1 MRRER
6 NIMLKHLKKLRTIM
20 DKKQK
25 RQMMLLVFMMIIG
38 AILETMSI
46 SLIIPVVTAVIQPD
60 ILEKNALVQSVCDFL
75 NIKTTMQFTII
86 AMVALILIF
95 IGKNLFLFWQ
105 HRMMYRFV
113 YTNQFQTAER
123 LLRSYVNREYEYFL
137 NAETSVIQRS
147 ITADINNMYALI
159 LAMLQ
164 LASEVIVF
172 MALGLT
178 LFVMDPLMTLTLC
191 VLLVVTLVVIKQIIK
206 PIMNRTGKAN
216 QDYGAR
222 MYEWITQTVTG
233 IKEVKVNAK
242 EQYFIGEYLKQGKG
256 YINAMQT
263 YSMFAN
269 TPKLLIE
276 AVCIT
281 GMIAYMLVLV
291 LTGADVGNMLPV
303 ISAFAMAAVRLMPSA
318 SRINNQ
324 LTQISFCEPFFLN
337 VSDNLLDDISADKID
352 LSYAV
357 DAKEKLPVTKE
368 ICLKNITYKYP
379 NTEKYIFDHA
389 DLTIPVGSAIGIVG
403 GSGAGKTTIVDIIL
417 GLLQLEDGEITADGV
432 NVKEHYREWLKN
444 IGYIPQMIA
453 LLNADI
459 RKNVAYGVPEEEID
473 EEKLRHALEEA
484 QLDSFVESLP
494 EKDRT
499 GIGER
504 GIRISGGQRQRI
516 GIARALYEDP
526 EVLILD
532 EATSAL
538 DNETEAAIMDSI
550 NRLHGKKTLII
561 IAHRL
566 QTIEKCDMVFR
577 VENGKILRER

>member
-1 MRRER
+1 
-6 NIMLKHLKKLRTIM
+6 MLRDLKKLRILM

-25 RQMMLLVFMMIIG
+25 KQMAFLIVMMIVG

-46 SLIIPVVTAVIQPD
+46 TLIIPVVTAVLQPD
-60 ILEKNALVQSVCDFL
+60 VLNKYAFVRIVCRL
-75 NIKTTMQFTII
+75 LHIEGTKQFTIFAMLAVILVFI
-86 AMVALILIF
+86 AKDA
-95 IGKNLFLFWQ
+95 FLFWQ
-105 HRMMYRFV
+105 YRMMYRFV

-123 LLRSYVNREYEYFL
+123 LLRSYVNQNYEYFL
-137 NAETSVIQRS
+137 NAETAVIQRS
-147 ITADINNMYALI
+147 ITADINNMYALV
-159 LAMLQ
+159 LAFLQ
-164 LASEVIVF
+164 LASEMIVF
-172 MALGLT
+172 VSIGVVLLI
-178 LFVMDPLMTLTLC
+178 MDPVMTLTLC
-191 VLLVVTLVVIKQIIK
+191 VLLIVTLIVIKQIIK

-216 QDYGAR
+216 QDYGAA
-222 MYEWITQTVTG
+222 MYEWISQTVTG

-256 YINAMQT
+256 YINAMEV
-263 YSMFAN
+263 YSMFSN

-276 AVCIT
+276 AVCIA

-291 LTGADVGNMLPV
+291 LSGANVGNMIPI
-303 ISAFAMAAVRLMPSA
+303 ISAFAFAAVRLMPSA

-324 LTQISFCEPFFLN
+324 LTQISYCEPFFLN
-337 VSDNLLDDISADKID
+337 VSDNLLEDISEEKID

-357 DAKEKLPVTKE
+357 EAKEKLPVTKE

-379 NTEKYIFDHA
+379 NTDKYIFDHA

-403 GSGAGKTTIVDIIL
+403 GSGAGKTTIIDIIL
-417 GLLQLEDGEITADGV
+417 GLLKPEEGEITADGV
-432 NVKEHYREWLKN
+432 NVMEDYRGWLKN

-459 RKNVAYGVPEEEID
+459 RRNVAYGVPEEKID
-473 EEKLRHALEEA
+473 EEKLRHALSEA
-484 QLDSFVESLP
+484 QLDAFVDGLP
-494 EKDRT
+494 EGDKT

-538 DNETEAAIMDSI
+538 DNETEAAIMDSV

-577 VENGKILRER
+577 VENGKIVRER

>member
-1 MRRER
+1 
-6 NIMLKHLKKLRTIM
+6 MLKDIKKLRILM

-25 RQMMLLVFMMIIG
+25 KQMAALMVMMIIG
-38 AILETMSI
+38 AFLEMTSI
-46 SLIIPVVTAVIQPD
+46 TLVIPVVTAVIQPD
-60 ILEKNALVQSVCDFL
+60 VLDKYEIVRSVCDL
-75 NIKTTMQFTII
+75 LHINTTLQFTVVSMI
-86 AMVALILIF
+86 ALILIF
-95 IGKNLFLFWQ
+95 IAKDAFLFWQ
-105 HRMMYRFV
+105 QKRMYRFV
-113 YTNQFQTAER
+113 FTNQFQTAER
-123 LLRSYVNREYEYFL
+123 LLRSYVNKDYEYFL

-147 ITADINNMYALI
+147 ITADINNMYTLV

-164 LASEVIVF
+164 LVSEVIVF
-172 MALGLT
+172 LFVGVT
-178 LFVMDPLMTLTLC
+178 LFVLDPLMTLTLC
-191 VLLVVTLVVIKQIIK
+191 VLLIVTLLVIKRIIK

-216 QDYGAR
+216 QDYGAS

-256 YINAMQT
+256 YINAMEV

-291 LTGADVGNMLPV
+291 LTGADVGNMIPTL
-303 ISAFAMAAVRLMPSA
+303 SAFAFAAVRLMPSA

-324 LTQISFCEPFFLN
+324 LTQISFCEPFFFH
-337 VSDNLLDDISADKID
+337 VSDNLLDDISEEKID

-357 DAKEKLPVTKE
+357 EAKKKLPVTKE
-368 ICLKNITYKYP
+368 ICLSRITYKYP

-417 GLLQLEDGEITADGV
+417 GLLKPEEGKIMADGV
-432 NVKEHYREWLKN
+432 DVQEHYREWLKN

-459 RKNVAYGVPEEEID
+459 RKNIAYGVKEEDID
-473 EEKLRHALEEA
+473 EDKLRHAIEEA
-484 QLDSFVESLP
+484 QLDSFVNGLP
-494 EKDRT
+494 DGDRT

-538 DNETEAAIMDSI
+538 DNDTEAAIMDSI
-550 NRLHGKKTLII
+550 NRLHGRKTLII

-577 VENGKILRER
+577 VENGKIVKER

>member
-1 MRRER
+1 
-6 NIMLKHLKKLRTIM
+6 MLKDIKKLRILM

-25 RQMMLLVFMMIIG
+25 KQMAALMVMMVIG
-38 AILETMSI
+38 AFLEMSSI
-46 SLIIPVVTAVIQPD
+46 TLVIPVVTAVIQPD
-60 ILEKNALVQSVCDFL
+60 VLDKYVIVRSVCNLFHID
-75 NIKTTMQFTII
+75 TTLQFTVV
-86 AMVALILIF
+86 AMIALILIF
-95 IGKNLFLFWQ
+95 IAKDAFLFWQ
-105 HRMMYRFV
+105 QKRMYHFV
-113 YTNQFQTAER
+113 FTNQFQTAER
-123 LLRSYVNREYEYFL
+123 LLRSYVNKDYEYFL

-147 ITADINNMYALI
+147 ITADINNMYTLVLAL
-159 LAMLQ
+159 LQ
-164 LASEVIVF
+164 MASEVIVF
-172 MALGLT
+172 LFVGVT
-178 LFVMDPLMTLTLC
+178 LFVLDPLMTLTLC
-191 VLLVVTLVVIKQIIK
+191 VLLIVTLVVIKQIIK

-216 QDYGAR
+216 QDYGAS
-222 MYEWITQTVTG
+222 MYEWISQTVTG

-256 YINAMQT
+256 YINAMEV

-291 LTGADVGNMLPV
+291 FTGADVGNMIPT
-303 ISAFAMAAVRLMPSA
+303 ISAFAFAAVRLMPSA

-324 LTQISFCEPFFLN
+324 MTQISFCEPFFFN
-337 VSDNLLDDISADKID
+337 VSDNLLEDISEEKID

-357 DAKEKLPVTKE
+357 EAKEKLPVTKE
-368 ICLKNITYKYP
+368 ICLSGITYKYP

-389 DLTIPVGSAIGIVG
+389 DLTIPVGAAIGIVG

-417 GLLQLEDGEITADGV
+417 GLLKPEEGKITADGV
-432 NVKEHYREWLKN
+432 DVREHYREWLKN

-459 RKNVAYGVPEEEID
+459 RKNIAYGVKEEAID
-473 EEKLRHALEEA
+473 EDKLRHAIEEA
-484 QLDSFVESLP
+484 QLDSFVDGLP
-494 EKDRT
+494 DGDRT

-538 DNETEAAIMDSI
+538 DNDTEAAIMESI

-577 VENGKILRER
+577 VEEGKIVRER

>member
-1 MRRER
+1 MRKD
-6 NIMLKHLKKLRTIM
+6 IKKLRILM

-25 RQMMLLVFMMIIG
+25 KQMAALMVMMVIG
-38 AILETMSI
+38 AFLEMTSI
-46 SLIIPVVTAVIQPD
+46 TLVIPVVTAVIQPD
-60 ILEKNALVQSVCDFL
+60 ILDKYEIVRSVCNL
-75 NIKTTMQFTII
+75 LHINSTLQFTVVSMI
-86 AMVALILIF
+86 ALILIF
-95 IGKNLFLFWQ
+95 IAKDAFLFWQ
-105 HRMMYRFV
+105 QKRMYHFV
-113 YTNQFQTAER
+113 FTNQFQTAER
-123 LLRSYVNREYEYFL
+123 LLRSYVNKDYEYFL

-147 ITADINNMYALI
+147 ITADINNMYTLV

-164 LASEVIVF
+164 LVSEVIVF
-172 MALGLT
+172 LFVGVT
-178 LFVMDPLMTLTLC
+178 LFVLDPLMTLTLC
-191 VLLVVTLVVIKQIIK
+191 VLLIVTLVVIKRIIK

-216 QDYGAR
+216 QDYGAS

-256 YINAMQT
+256 YINAMEV

-281 GMIAYMLVLV
+281 GMISYMLVLV
-291 LTGADVGNMLPV
+291 FTGADVGNMIPTL
-303 ISAFAMAAVRLMPSA
+303 SAFAFAAVRLMPSA

-324 LTQISFCEPFFLN
+324 LTQISFCEPFFFN
-337 VSDNLLDDISADKID
+337 VSDNLLEDISEDKID

-357 DAKEKLPVTKE
+357 EAKEKLPVTKE
-368 ICLKNITYKYP
+368 ICLSQITYKYP

-417 GLLQLEDGEITADGV
+417 GLLKPEGGKITADGV
-432 NVKEHYREWLKN
+432 DVQEHYREWLKN

-459 RKNVAYGVPEEEID
+459 RKNIAYGVKEEDID
-473 EEKLRHALEEA
+473 ENKLRHAIEEA
-484 QLDSFVESLP
+484 QLDGFVDGLP
-494 EKDRT
+494 DGDRT

-538 DNETEAAIMDSI
+538 DNDTEAAIMESI
-550 NRLHGKKTLII
+550 NRLHGRKTLII

-577 VENGKILRER
+577 VENGKIVKER